1 MDYIFRNLHVL
12 FFELLAPFSSGL
24 TAVSG
29 GALNVTS
36 AASDVMAREGRP
48 NKKSKWDKVHLL
60 EYGLF
65 FKKITSLR

>member
-1 MDYIFRNLHVL
+1 MVYIFTIFPVL
-12 FFELLAPFSSGL
+12 FFELWAHRSSGL

-29 GALNVTS
+29 GAINVTS

-60 EYGLF
+60 AYDLL
-65 FKKITSLR
+65 S